1 MRNYVQRG
9 ENLTVAAP
17 YAVLSG
23 AGVKLG
29 AIFGVAAEDADQ
41 GATVDLATCGVFSL
55 PKVAALAVAVGDLV
69 FWDDSA
75 KQVTKTASGN
85 TRIGVAVT
93 AAADPSPS
101 VDVRLNGSF

>member
-69 FWDDSA
+69 FWTIPPSRSRRRRA
-75 KQVTKTASGN
+75 ATPESGW
-85 TRIGVAVT
+85 
-93 AAADPSPS
+93 P
-101 VDVRLNGSF
+101 